1 MMKEM
6 MQEMVKGMKQEM
18 MQQCCGS
25 DGKPDI
31 DKMKRFME
39 QRGKV
44 EFSNANLQMMQ
55 QICTQKGMPD
65 MAKMKQM
72 MEAYGYNFPESA
84 QAE

>member
-1 MMKEM
+1 MNEM
-6 MQEMVKGMKQEM
+6 MREMVKGMKQEM

-25 DGKPDI
+25 GGKPDI

-55 QICTQKGMPD
+55 QFCTQKGMPD

-72 MEAYGYNFPESA
+72 MEACGCNFPESA